1 MERQVVIQVTDEL
14 LERMMRPP
22 LARAAA
28 RRAIINTSVVIVM
41 TLLLCYRRDLGAL
54 ATAGWLLAAALV
66 MAVLVRF
73 DYRRLRKAA
82 MRPYLKL
89 PDRGLTYR
97 FTDDSLEI
105 GTVTSYSICRWEN
118 VRRIRRDRHG
128 WTFYFGP
135 SQFLV
140 VPIEAIDGECRD
152 FVEQRLAALRAR
164 RL

>member
-14 LERMMRPP
+14 LDRMMRPP
-22 LARAAA
+22 LVRAAA

-41 TLLLCYRRDLGAL
+41 TLLLCYRRGLGAL
-54 ATAGWLLAAALV
+54 ATAGWSLAAAIV
-66 MAVLVRF
+66 MAALVRI

-82 MRPYLKL
+82 KAPYFKL

-105 GTVTSYSICRWEN
+105 GTATSYSICRWEN
-118 VRRIRRDRHG
+118 VRRLRRDRHG
-128 WTFYFGP
+128 WTFYLGP

-140 VPIEAIDGECRD
+140 VPLEAIDAELGD
-152 FVEQRLAALRAR
+152 FIAHRLDALKAR